1 AGAVAAAAARSGGS
15 VNVIPAGERWADGSL
30 RPSLEDWLGAGAVL
44 SRLPGSRSPQADAA
58 VRLFERFRDTLPG
71 TPRQCAPGRELEER
85 GQLDDIA
92 LAVELD
98 ASTCA
103 PRFDGAAFVAGETP
117 QGPPCRH
124 AFENTRVHAHGQ
136 GGCRNHGGRRAHRLA
151 DLHEQSLP
159 DIFNGDRA
167 RDLRRL
173 VLSTGDDYCRA
184 IAKRC
189 PLKNMSIG
197 PGDDFSAALRYL
209 AIEPTTACD
218 LRCLVCPVR
227 DFSGDVTWRD

>member
-117 QGPPCRH
+117 MGLRCPHPVEYPRLH
-124 AFENTRVHAHGQ
+124 ATGR
-136 GGCRNHGGRRAHRLA
+136 GGCRTLPRPRAPRLG
-151 DLHEQSLP
+151 DPYRPTLP
-159 DIFNGDRA
+159 PILTR
-167 RDLRRL
+167 
-173 VLSTGDDYCRA
+173 
-184 IAKRC
+184 
-189 PLKNMSIG
+189 
-197 PGDDFSAALRYL
+197 
-209 AIEPTTACD
+209 
-218 LRCLVCPVR
+218 
-227 DFSGDVTWRD
+227 